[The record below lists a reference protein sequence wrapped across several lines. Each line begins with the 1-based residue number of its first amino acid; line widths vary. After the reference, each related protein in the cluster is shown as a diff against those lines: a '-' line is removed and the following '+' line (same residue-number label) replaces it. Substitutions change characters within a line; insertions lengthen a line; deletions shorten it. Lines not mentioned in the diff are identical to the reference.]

1 MKNNKKS
8 ATVLFGSPRNEGFT
22 SKLLSYFLKEL
33 NDYNITFIDSYKE
46 NIHPCIDCG
55 ICKTKESCRFHDLD
69 DFDYCLRTTD
79 LLIIA
84 TPIYNLSVPAP
95 LKAIFDRM
103 QRYFSARF
111 YQNKKPP
118 IKKNKYVALL
128 LTCGS
133 NDKRGPEIV
142 ISQIEMISTILN
154 AKLIGTI
161 IADNTDKNTNIQN
174 LIPEIQKIVKL
185 L

>member
-8 ATVLFGSPRNEGFT
+8 AVVLFGSPRSNGYT
-22 SKLLSYFLKEL
+22 STLLSYFLKEL
-33 NDYNITFIDSYKE
+33 NAYEITFIDCYKE
-46 NIHPCIDCG
+46 NVHPCIDCG
-55 ICKTKESCRFHDLD
+55 LCKSKETCKFHDLD
-69 DFDYCLRTTD
+69 NLDYYLRTTD

-84 TPIYNLSVPAP
+84 TPVYNLSIPSP

-118 IKKNKYVALL
+118 IKKAKNAVLL

-133 NDKRGPEIV
+133 NDERGPKI
-142 ISQIEMISTILN
+142 IITQIKMVFTILN
-154 AKLIGTI
+154 SKLTGTI
-161 IADNTDKNTNIQN
+161 VWYDTDKGPKIDK
-174 LIPEIQKIVKL
+174 LIPEIQKISKSL
-185 L
+185 